1 MHELQDF
8 RGMTDQD
15 LAVLGLN
22 DVAYIKGVLVDGKI
36 AYAVHAA
43 DGARIA
49 VMAERDVAFA
59 AVRQGDMEPVS
70 VH

>member
-1 MHELQDF
+1 MHELQDI

-22 DVAYIKGVLVDGKI
+22 DVAYVKNILVDGKTV
-36 AYAVHAA
+36 YAVHAA
-43 DGARIA
+43 DGAQIA
-49 VMAERDVAFA
+49 VMAEREVAFA

>member
-1 MHELQDF
+1 MHELQGF

-22 DVAYIKGVLVDGKI
+22 DVAYVKNVLVGGKI